1 MDWDT
6 CDGLLPWVPRCPGS
20 RRHWTALTEIRCWSV
35 SIHCAAGHELV
46 DILQIFW
53 LHSSVVLSLNLSS
66 IMKSFPLELR
76 QNWLKKLPRLT
87 PSDWAIKNIELSILT
102 LIWVDHWKIFYLE
115 YLPVHVDTR
124 PLHFCSATATVLCP
138 SLPTREAWWNWK
150 LPLSKYDVDN
160 RTFIKQKIL
169 RLIHNW
175 LEH

>member
-1 MDWDT
+1 MWWAAALSAPVPWQPAALN
-6 CDGLLPWVPRCPGS
+6 CVNRNSLLICIYTLRS
-20 RRHWTALTEIRCWSV
+20 RTRTGRYSSNLLVTFLC
-35 SIHCAAGHELV
+35 CLELEL
-46 DILQIFW
+46 IL
-53 LHSSVVLSLNLSS
+53 NS

-102 LIWVDHWKIFYLE
+102 LIWVDHWRIFNLE

-160 RTFIKQKIL
+160 RIFIKQKIL